1 LQSYSSAEADL
12 GMFSRTGASIHSGIP
27 TDQIMSYS
35 RTCTLFG
42 LQSPVCGIFGHFR
55 SLLGAADFL

>member
-1 LQSYSSAEADL
+1 
-12 GMFSRTGASIHSGIP
+12 MFSRTGASIHSGIP